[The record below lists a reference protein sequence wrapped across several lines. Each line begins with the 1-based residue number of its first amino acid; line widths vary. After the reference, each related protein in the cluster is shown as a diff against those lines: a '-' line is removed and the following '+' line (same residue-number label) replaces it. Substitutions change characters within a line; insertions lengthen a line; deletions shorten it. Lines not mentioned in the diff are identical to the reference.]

1 MYVNIKKDTEEND
14 DEDYDGD
21 DDDDDDCS
29 HTVLETCDTLRPPWS
44 GCCNPWQAWFSRYDM
59 LLM

>member
-1 MYVNIKKDTEEND
+1 MTKIMMVMMMMMTIAT
-14 DEDYDGD
+14 
-21 DDDDDDCS
+21 DDDCN
-29 HTVLETCDTLRPPWS
+29 HTALETFDTLRPPWS